1 MNKRM
6 QNIEDLIRKY
16 NLGRCT
22 PEEKILLEQWYQF
35 FDLSNKSDNLNSF
48 EIDKI
53 KEEVWLASQNNLVTD
68 KKETVIAK
76 NSIKSLWS
84 LWKPYAAAAI
94 FISVITVVAVY
105 FSKPTKEKDYQ
116 TAKHLTKKEQQF
128 KDISPGTKKAQ
139 LTLGDGKVISL
150 DSARSMQLKEKD
162 GTLIDKQSG
171 TLVYDDGAA
180 DNGKILFNTLST
192 PRGGEYQL
200 ALPDG
205 SKVWLNAASSLR
217 FPTRFEGKQR
227 TVFLNGEAY
236 FEVVKNAKMPFQ
248 VMLDDGMRIEV
259 LGTHF
264 NIMSYG
270 DEKEVRT
277 TLAEGIVRVTKM
289 KKSVLLSPSKQAVML
304 KADQSLVVSDAN
316 VDKAL
321 AWKDGMIEFDGD
333 ELPYIMRQ
341 LSRWYDVDV
350 YFPGEVPKG
359 TYNGSIRRQA
369 PLSKVLEILKLAG
382 VQFKLE
388 NKKLIVTGG

>member
-1 MNKRM
+1 
-6 QNIEDLIRKY
+6 
-16 NLGRCT
+16 
-22 PEEKILLEQWYQF
+22 
-35 FDLSNKSDNLNSF
+35 
-48 EIDKI
+48 
-53 KEEVWLASQNNLVTD
+53 
-68 KKETVIAK
+68 
-76 NSIKSLWS
+76 
-84 LWKPYAAAAI
+84 
-94 FISVITVVAVY
+94 
-105 FSKPTKEKDYQ
+105 
-116 TAKHLTKKEQQF
+116 
-128 KDISPGTKKAQ
+128 
-139 LTLGDGKVISL
+139 
-150 DSARSMQLKEKD
+150 MQLKEKD

-180 DNGKILFNTLST
+180 HNGKILFNTLST

-200 ALPDG
+200 VLPDG

-236 FEVVKNAKMPFQ
+236 FEVAKNAKMPFQ
-248 VMLDDGMRIEV
+248 VMLDDGMTVEV

-277 TLAEGIVRVTKM
+277 TLAEGIVKVTKM

-304 KADQSLVVSDAN
+304 KADQSLIVSDAN

-350 YFPGEVPKG
+350 YFLGEVPKG

-388 NKKLIVTGG
+388 NKKLMVTGG

>member
-1 MNKRM
+1 M
-6 QNIEDLIRKY
+6 QNIEDLISKY
-16 NLGRCT
+16 NQGRCT
-22 PEEKILLEQWYQF
+22 PGEKTSLEQWYQF
-35 FDLSNKSDNLNSF
+35 FDLSNKSDNLNSS

-53 KEEVWLASQNNLVTD
+53 KEEVWLASQNNLVIA
-68 KKETVIAK
+68 KKETGIAR
-76 NSIKSLWS
+76 NSLKSLWS
-84 LWKPYAAAAI
+84 SWKPYAAAAV
-94 FISVITVVAVY
+94 FISAIAVAAVY
-105 FSKPTKEKDYQ
+105 FSKPTQEKDYQ
-116 TAKHLTKKEQQF
+116 TDKHLSKKEQQF
-128 KDISPGTKKAQ
+128 KDISAGTKKAQ

-171 TLVYDDGAA
+171 ILVYDDGATQ
-180 DNGKILFNTLST
+180 NGKILFNTLST

-200 ALPDG
+200 VLPDG

-248 VMLDDGMRIEV
+248 VTLDDGMTVEV

-264 NIMSYG
+264 NIMSYS

-277 TLAEGIVRVTKM
+277 TLAEGIVKVTKM

-304 KADQSLVVSDAN
+304 KADQSLIMSDAN

-321 AWKDGMIEFDGD
+321 AWKDGMIEFDED

-350 YFPGEVPKG
+350 HFQGEVPKG
-359 TYNGSIRRQA
+359 TYNGSLRRQA

>member
-1 MNKRM
+1 M

-35 FDLSNKSDNLNSF
+35 FDLSNKSDHLNSF

-68 KKETVIAK
+68 KKETGIAK
-76 NSIKSLWS
+76 KRKRSLLS
-84 LWKPYAAAAI
+84 LWKPYAAAAV
-94 FISVITVVAVY
+94 FISVIAIAAVY
-105 FSKPTKEKDYQ
+105 FYKPKKENDNQ

-128 KDISPGTKKAQ
+128 TDISPGTKKAQ

-171 TLVYDDGAA
+171 KLVYDDGAKH
-180 DNGKILFNTLST
+180 NGEILFNTLST

-200 ALPDG
+200 VLPDG

-236 FEVVKNAKMPFQ
+236 FEVAKNAKMPFQ
-248 VMLDDGMRIEV
+248 VIPDDGMTVEV
-259 LGTHF
+259 LGTQF
-264 NIMSYG
+264 NVMSYG

-277 TLAEGIVRVTKM
+277 TLAEGIVKVTKI

-341 LSRWYDVDV
+341 LSRWYDIDV
-350 YFPGEVPKG
+350 YFLGEVPTG
-359 TYNGSIRRQA
+359 RYNGSIRRQA

-388 NKKLIVTGG
+388 NKKLMVTGG